1 MIEIH
6 PSRAPAPPASTWTTW
21 TSAPHRVFFLPGAVQ
36 LVVSLA
42 FMLWEVAGRS
52 LGLVA
57 PPPWVVPPAWAHA
70 WQLVFATFPWFI
82 FGFGM
87 TAVPNWTG
95 VRVERAEWVRAGLP
109 MIAGVV
115 VTTAGF
121 LLSTTVIAIGGL
133 LHVAGWLSGAVAV
146 LRIVRESPN
155 RDPQAIA
162 VATLLFTGVAA
173 ESTFLFASVTFHAEV
188 VRIAGLAGLWL
199 FLLPVFLVVSHRLI
213 PFFSSRVLAD
223 YAAYRPAFSMPFL
236 AAGCALHFALEA
248 TGLAGWTW
256 IADLPMAAWTGWL
269 AWKWGLAGSFRAKL
283 LAMLHVSL
291 MVLAAAFLLHAL
303 ASLAALAGQPALFG
317 RGPLHLLSIGY
328 FAAMT
333 LGMVSRVSLGHSG
346 RALEADPGTWYG
358 FLAIIGVGVLR
369 ALADLSFMPGE
380 ARAWLLAIAAVAWVA
395 VLGRWA
401 LRFVPIYLVPRPDGR
416 PG

>member
-1 MIEIH
+1 MIEIRQA
-6 PSRAPAPPASTWTTW
+6 RAPSPPQSTWATW

-42 FMLWEVAGRS
+42 LMLWEVAGRS

-57 PPPWVVPPAWAHA
+57 PPSWAVPPAWAHA
-70 WQLVFATFPWFI
+70 YQLVFATFPFFI

-95 VRVERAEWVRAGLP
+95 VRVERSEWVRAGVL
-109 MIAGVV
+109 MIGGVV
-115 VTTAGF
+115 GVTAG
-121 LLSTTVIAIGGL
+121 LLAGPFVLAVGGA
-133 LHVAGWLSGAVAV
+133 LHVAGWLSGATTV

-162 VATLLFTGVAA
+162 VATLLFIGAGAA
-173 ESTFLFASVTFHAEV
+173 AAFLLASIAFEAEV

-213 PFFSSRVLAD
+213 PFFSSRVLAG
-223 YAAYRPAFSMPFL
+223 YAAYRPVFSMPFL
-236 AAGCALHFALEA
+236 AAGCAIHFALEA
-248 TGLAGWTW
+248 TGLVGWTW
-256 IADLPMAAWTGWL
+256 VADLPMATWTGWL
-269 AWKWGLAGSFRAKL
+269 AWKWGLVGSFRAKL

-291 MVLAAAFLLHAL
+291 LVLAAAFLLHAL
-303 ASLAALAGQPALFG
+303 ASLAALAGHPALFG
-317 RGPLHLLSIGY
+317 RGPLHLLAIGY

-333 LGMVSRVSLGHSG
+333 IGMVSRVSLGHSG
-346 RALEADPGTWYG
+346 RALEADAGTWIG
-358 FLAIIGVGVLR
+358 FLAVIGVGVLR
-369 ALADLSFMPGE
+369 AVADLSFVPGE
-380 ARAWLLAIAAVAWVA
+380 ARAWLLAVAAIAWVA

-401 LRFVPIYLVPRPDGR
+401 VRFVPIYLVPRPDGR

>member
-1 MIEIH
+1 MIEIRQA
-6 PSRAPAPPASTWTTW
+6 RAPSSPRSTWSTW

-36 LVVSLA
+36 LLVSLA
-42 FMLWEVAGRS
+42 LMLWEVAGRS

-70 WQLVFATFPWFI
+70 YQLVFATFPFFI

-95 VRVERAEWVRAGLP
+95 VRVERPEWVRAGVL
-109 MIAGVV
+109 MIAGAAGV
-115 VTTAGF
+115 TAGF
-121 LLSTTVIAIGGL
+121 LAGPAVLAVGGA
-133 LHVAGWLSGAVAV
+133 LHVAGWISGAATV
-146 LRIVRESPN
+146 LRIVRDSSH

-173 ESTFLFASVTFHAEV
+173 AATFLLASIAYEAEV
-188 VRIAGLAGLWL
+188 ARIAGLAGLWL

-236 AAGCALHFALEA
+236 AAGCAVHFALEA
-248 TGLAGWTW
+248 TGLVAWTW
-256 IADLPMAAWTGWL
+256 VPDLPMAAWTGWL

-291 MVLAAAFLLHAL
+291 MVLALSFLLHAL
-303 ASLAALAGQPALFG
+303 ASLAALAGYPALFG
-317 RGPLHLLSIGY
+317 RGPLHLLAIGY

-333 LGMVSRVSLGHSG
+333 IGMVSRVSLGHSG
-346 RALEADPGTWYG
+346 RALEADTGTWTG
-358 FLAIIGVGVLR
+358 FLAVIGVGALR
-369 ALADLSFMPGE
+369 ALADFSFVPGE
-380 ARAWLLAIAAVAWVA
+380 ARAWLLAVAAIAWVA

-401 LRFVPIYLVPRPDGR
+401 VRFVPIYLVPRPDGR